1 MSRPWNS
8 GREAFWRKL
17 IAQQRSS
24 RLTVRQACQ
33 RAGVST
39 AAFYA
44 WRQRLK
50 RPGRGSSSLVP
61 VRIIQNRNNGD
72 GAKAARGS
80 DWRQSGRTALDHPD
94 RKEIIVELREA
105 ALGTPAVQVR
115 IPPGCDEES
124 IRRVLRAVMAER
136 EGGSASC

>member
-24 RLTVRQACQ
+24 QLTVRQLCQ

-50 RPGRGSSSLVP
+50 ALGRGSPSLVP
-61 VRIIQNRNNGD
+61 VRIIRNRDNGE
-72 GAKAARGS
+72 AAVTTRGS
-80 DWRQSGRTALDHPD
+80 DGRRSGQTALDQSD
-94 RKEIIVELREA
+94 GQAIVVEIGA
-105 ALGTPAVQVR
+105 PTLGTPVVR
-115 IPPGCDEES
+115 VSIPPSCDEES

-136 EGGSASC
+136 EGGAPS